1 MRSYR
6 ILLPV
11 SLLLVLVMYGFAPA
25 QSSTPSEESVAGVPA
40 LTWRLIPPDNLIRPP
55 RPWPG
60 DDVIVPRLDR
70 MHVGLDILVDGRPM
84 RTVYH
89 AGRMYA
95 PVNRLGDKYEIR
107 VNNHGPRRITAVVS
121 VDGLSVVTGQPA
133 SKNDPGYIVAPNDSV
148 VIKGWRR
155 DRHTVAAFSFE
166 DRTRSHAYETG
177 RLENIGVIGLIAYEE
192 ASPRPLPIE
201 RYGLPDAAAPAMR
214 KATSEVGGTGTG
226 YGPDV
231 PMSVIRV
238 PFDRSSNTRTVT
250 LYYDTM
256 ENLRRSG
263 VPVEPRWPE
272 PFPRDR

>member
-1 MRSYR
+1 MRRYR
-6 ILLPV
+6 
-11 SLLLVLVMYGFAPA
+11 LLLAASVLVAMLMYGLAPA
-25 QSSTPSEESVAGVPA
+25 QTPPREESVAGVPA
-40 LTWRLIPPDNLIRPP
+40 LTWRYIPPDKLVRPP

-70 MHVGLDILVDGRPM
+70 MRVSLDILVDGREL
-84 RTVYH
+84 RTVYN
-89 AGRMYA
+89 AGRMYV
-95 PVNRLGDKYEIR
+95 PVQRLREQYEIR
-107 VNNHGPRRITAVVS
+107 VTNHGPRRITAVVS

-133 SKNDPGYIVAPNDSV
+133 SRNDPGYVVAADDSV

-166 DRTRSHAYETG
+166 DRTGSHAYQSG
-177 RLENIGVIGLIAYEE
+177 RPDNIGVIGLVAYEE
-192 ASPRPLPIE
+192 ESPRPVPIE
-201 RYGLPDAAAPAMR
+201 RFGRTDAAAPAMR

-231 PMSVIRV
+231 AMSVIRV
-238 PFDRSSNTRTVT
+238 SFHRSANTRTQT
-250 LYYDTM
+250 LYYDTV